1 MSSETQATRRITF
14 LDTLHNREFRAMYIA
29 QALSMVGNQLAL
41 VSVAILL
48 YSRTHSALLSALTY
62 AVGYAPWVLGGPVLA
77 AYADRRPR
85 RSVMVFC
92 DAIRTGLVLLLIVPR
107 LPTAAI
113 LLLLFLVAVLDPPF
127 TSARAAMV
135 PDVVGEGL
143 MYAASANL
151 SNLTNQ
157 FGVVVGLALGGVL
170 VSVIGVHA
178 SLGIDAATF
187 ALSAGLIQFYVHHRP
202 AAVDGTSTWLAD
214 LREGATVVFHD
225 ARLRWL
231 VLMSWLVVGS
241 AIATYSVAVPYS
253 RSHGRGALTAGLL
266 AAALPFGGVVGAIVV
281 GRMLPLRLAEPLM
294 LPMALLTPVILAVTA
309 TDPRPSIAGPLWVAA
324 GVMSAMSLTANRVF
338 VASVAREVR
347 GRAFG
352 IAVAG
357 LMGAQ
362 GLGALAAGLLAEHVG
377 PARAV
382 ADIALPVFAVMV
394 LVSLTSSFRPEQDQ
408 PMNSET
414 TAQDED
420 TAMPASARRP
430 AQRVWAL
437 NAVLVLAA
445 VLAAVA
451 VRHQSA
457 YLAVHISAWWIFGL
471 LLIGMAYPLTIEFR
485 RHSMITSLETVPLV
499 LGMYFFQP
507 LVVIG
512 IYAGAMFV
520 TRAIIRR
527 QPIVRWIFNTA
538 SVALCTSA
546 ALAIFR
552 LLAPHE
558 GSVHIGTWLGTFAGA
573 IASELISVALVSIV
587 ASFNDNTWRMRE
599 SFSVLQIAIP
609 VDTVATFLAIVAA
622 AAIAYD
628 PHTAWAITVFL
639 VLSIAAMQIFHRLSQ
654 RAEALDR
661 LYAVAREMGPMA
673 ADPADL
679 APALTQLRRIMR
691 ANELELS
698 VTTSADRSF
707 ATVVSVFDDEAAG
720 GEGVSVIKRAVDE
733 EFEASLD
740 PRFDARFAWLPR
752 SRRSS
757 RRESNRLSTRV
768 WAGDRPLGIL
778 TARGRTDETATFER
792 SDLHLLEAASDQ
804 LATALEKGR
813 LVESLRRAATRDTL
827 TGLANLESLRSFLA
841 TMLDTGTGGVLL
853 LFDIDRFHDVNDML
867 GHDAGDAVLVE
878 VARRLESSPSHGALA
893 ARVGSDQFALAIPG
907 AAGSEVARLAAL
919 AVKSRVDGS
928 LRFAEVSADV
938 RVTVGVARSPD
949 HGPDAPTLLR
959 RAEMAM
965 TVAKGTS
972 AGIGEWEPS
981 YERDGSRRLQLLAGL
996 RAALAEGALRVEYQP
1011 KIRLGGGE
1019 VTGFEALVRW
1029 RHPELGP
1036 VSPDEFVPLAEATGL
1051 ISALTSTVLRTA
1063 LTTCRTW
1070 HDAGKPVGI
1079 AVNISARS
1087 LDDPVLVGQVAAMLT
1102 ASGLEPRWLTLEITE
1117 SSVMENHER
1126 SLEVLRQLR
1135 MLGVRLSIDD
1145 FGTGYSSLHQ
1155 LKGLPVHEVK
1165 IDRSFVEVVDGDGAD
1180 RAVVRAVVELCVSL
1194 GLTSVAEGVEKA
1206 SQAYALES
1214 LGVDQVQGFFHSRPM
1229 VPSAAME
1236 WLLPRRVAG
1245 IPINN

>member
-1 MSSETQATRRITF
+1 MSSETAARRITF
-14 LDTLHNREFRAMYIA
+14 LDTLRNREFRAIYIA
-29 QALSMVGNQLAL
+29 QALSTLGNQLAL
-41 VSVAILL
+41 VSVALLL

-92 DAIRTGLVLLLIVPR
+92 DAIRTLLVVLLLVPS

-113 LLLLFLVAVLDPPF
+113 LALLFLVAVLEPPF
-127 TSARAAMV
+127 MSARAAMI
-135 PDVVGEGL
+135 PDVVGEGP

-151 SNLTNQ
+151 GNLTNQ
-157 FGVVVGLALGGVL
+157 FGVVAGLALGGIT
-170 VSVIGVHA
+170 VSLTGVHA
-178 SLGIDAATF
+178 ALAIDAATF
-187 ALSAGLIQFYVHHRP
+187 ALSAGLIQWRVLHRP
-202 AAVDGTSTWLAD
+202 AAVEGKMAWLAD
-214 LREGATVVFHD
+214 LREGSRVVFGD
-225 ARLRWL
+225 AKLRWL
-231 VLMSWLVVGS
+231 VVTSWLVVF
-241 AIATYSVAVPYS
+241 ACIATYSLAVPYS
-253 RSHGRGALTAGLL
+253 RAHGHGAMTAGLL
-266 AAALPFGGVVGAIVV
+266 AGALPFGGVLGALVV
-281 GRMLPLRLAEPLM
+281 GRVLPLSAAEPLM

-309 TDPRPSIAGPLWVAA
+309 TDPPPELAGPLWVLA
-324 GVMSAMSLTANRVF
+324 GLMSAMTLTANRVF
-338 VASVAREVR
+338 VANVAREVR

-362 GLGALAAGLLAEHVG
+362 GLGAVVAGLLAQHVG

-382 ADIALPVFAVMV
+382 ADMALPVFSLVV
-394 LVSLTSSFRPEQDQ
+394 IVSLTSHFRPDQ
-408 PMNSET
+408 VPPMNVET
-414 TAQDED
+414 ADQDED

-430 AQRVWAL
+430 ALRVWAL
-437 NAVLVLAA
+437 NAVLVLLA
-445 VLAAVA
+445 VAMFMVLSGRPAYLDIHVSPWWLAALFV
-451 VRHQSA
+451 V
-457 YLAVHISAWWIFGL
+457 
-471 LLIGMAYPLTIEFR
+471 GMAYPVSFEYRKQT
-485 RHSMITSLETVPLV
+485 MIISLETVPLV
-499 LGMYFFQP
+499 CGLLFLSPTLLLAIRVGS
-507 LVVIG
+507 V
-512 IYAGAMFV
+512 FV
-520 TRAIIRR
+520 THAVIRR
-527 QPIVRWIFNTA
+527 QGAVRWVFNTA
-538 SVALCTSA
+538 AMAMCTF
-546 ALAIFR
+546 LAILAFR
-552 LLAPHE
+552 LTTWKPD
-558 GSVHIGTWLGTFAGA
+558 SVHPQVWGPLLLAVLVSEITSGWL
-573 IASELISVALVSIV
+573 VALVVGLSDR
-587 ASFNDNTWRMRE
+587 SWH
-599 SFSVLQIAIP
+599 IAETLRLYAFALP
-609 VDTVATFLAIVAA
+609 VNVIATFLAIFTAA
-622 AAIAYD
+622 ALSYD
-628 PHTAWAITVFL
+628 LSTAWAISVFL
-639 VLSIAAMQIFHRLSQ
+639 ILSVAAMQIYHRTSQ
-654 RAEALDR
+654 RAAALDR
-661 LYAVAREMGPMA
+661 LYAIARELGPMA

-691 ANELELS
+691 ANQLELA

-707 ATVVSVFDDEAAG
+707 ATVVTVFDDVEVG
-720 GEGVSVIKRAVDE
+720 GEGVSVIKRAVDDE
-733 EFEASLD
+733 LESSLN
-740 PRFDARFAWLPR
+740 PNFNSKMTWLPR
-752 SRRSS
+752 RRRS
-757 RRESNRLSTRV
+757 RREADRLSTRV
-768 WAGDRPLGIL
+768 AGGDRTLGIL
-778 TARGRTDETATFER
+778 SAIGRTDPNAIFER
-792 SDLHLLEAASDQ
+792 SDLHLLEAAADQ

-878 VARRLESSPSHGALA
+878 VARRLESSPSHGALT

-938 RVTVGVARSPD
+938 RVTVGIARSPD

-1063 LTTCRTW
+1063 LTTCRSW

-1102 ASGLEPRWLTLEITE
+1102 ACGLEPRWLTLEITE

-1126 SLEVLRQLR
+1126 SLEVLLQLR
-1135 MLGVRLSIDD
+1135 RLGVRLSIDD

-1236 WLLPRRVAG
+1236 WLLPRRVAHV
-1245 IPINN
+1245 PVNH

>member
-1 MSSETQATRRITF
+1 MSSETAAHRITF
-14 LDTLHNREFRAMYIA
+14 LDTLRNREFRAIYIA
-29 QALSMVGNQLAL
+29 QALSMLGNQLAL
-41 VSVAILL
+41 VSVALLL

-92 DAIRTGLVLLLIVPR
+92 DAIRTLLILLLLVPR
-107 LPTAAI
+107 LPTAVI
-113 LLLLFLVAVLDPPF
+113 LALLFLVAILDPPF
-127 TSARAAMV
+127 MSARAAMI
-135 PDVVGEGL
+135 PDVVGEGP

-151 SNLTNQ
+151 GNLTNQ
-157 FGVVVGLALGGVL
+157 FGVVAGLALGGIT
-170 VSVIGVHA
+170 VSITGVHA
-178 SLGIDAATF
+178 ALAIDAATF
-187 ALSAGLIQFYVHHRP
+187 ALSAGLIQWCVRHRP
-202 AAVDGTSTWLAD
+202 AAVEGKMAWLSD
-214 LREGATVVFHD
+214 LREGSRVVFSD
-225 ARLRWL
+225 AKLRWL
-231 VLMSWLVVGS
+231 VVTSWLVVF
-241 AIATYSVAVPYS
+241 ACIATYSLAVPYS
-253 RSHGRGALTAGLL
+253 RAHGHGAVTAGLL
-266 AAALPFGGVVGAIVV
+266 AAALPFGGVLGALVV
-281 GRMLPLRLAEPLM
+281 GRVLPLSAAEPLM

-309 TDPRPSIAGPLWVAA
+309 TDPPPELAGPLWVLA
-324 GVMSAMSLTANRVF
+324 GLMSAMTLTANRVF
-338 VASVAREVR
+338 VANVARELR

-362 GLGALAAGLLAEHVG
+362 GLGAVVAGLLAQHVG
-377 PARAV
+377 PARAI
-382 ADIALPVFAVMV
+382 ADMALPVFALVV
-394 LVSLTSSFRPEQDQ
+394 IVSLTSPFRPDQ
-408 PMNSET
+408 VPPMNVET
-414 TAQDED
+414 TDQDED
-420 TAMPASARRP
+420 TAMPASVRRP
-430 AQRVWAL
+430 ALRVWAL
-437 NAVLVLAA
+437 NAVLVALACVA
-445 VLAAVA
+445 AIVL
-451 VRHQSA
+451 HGMHG
-457 YLAVHISAWWIFGL
+457 YLNIHLAPWWIFGL
-471 LLIGMAYPLTIEFR
+471 SLLGMAYPLTFELR
-485 RHSMITSLETVPLV
+485 SQVMIISLETVPLV
-499 LGMYFFQP
+499 LGLFFLSP
-507 LVVIG
+507 LTFLAVHSL
-512 IYAGAMFV
+512 AMLV
-520 TRAIIRR
+520 TQAVIRR
-527 QPIVRWIFNTA
+527 QPVVRWVFNTA
-538 SVALCTSA
+538 SVALCISA
-546 ALAIFR
+546 AIAAFHLV
-552 LLAPHE
+552 APTH
-558 GSVHIGTWLGTFAGA
+558 GGVHADAWPAAFVGVL
-573 IASELISVALVSIV
+573 ASEILSVVLTSLVLSISDRRWHVRQ
-587 ASFNDNTWRMRE
+587 SFKILE
-599 SFSVLQIAIP
+599 LLIP
-609 VDTVATFLAIVAA
+609 VDVVATFLAIFAA
-622 AAIAYD
+622 AALTYD
-628 PHTAWAITVFL
+628 STTAWAISIFMA
-639 VLSIAAMQIFHRLSQ
+639 LSIAAMQTYYRLSQ
-654 RAEALDR
+654 RAAALDR

-673 ADPADL
+673 AEPGDL

-691 ANELELS
+691 ANQLELA

-707 ATVVSVFDDEAAG
+707 ATVVTVFEDDQVG
-720 GEGVSVIKRAVDE
+720 GEGVSVIKRAVDDE
-733 EFEASLD
+733 LESSLN
-740 PRFDARFAWLPR
+740 PNFNTRMTWLPR
-752 SRRSS
+752 RRRS
-757 RRESNRLSTRV
+757 RREADRLSTRV
-768 WAGDRPLGIL
+768 AGGDRTLGIL
-778 TARGRTDETATFER
+778 SAIGRTDQTATFDR
-792 SDLHLLEAASDQ
+792 SDLHLLEAAADQ

-878 VARRLESSPSHGALA
+878 VARRLESSPSHGALT

-938 RVTVGVARSPD
+938 RVTVGIARSPD

-1063 LTTCRTW
+1063 LTTCRSW

-1102 ASGLEPRWLTLEITE
+1102 ACGLDPRWLTLEITE

-1126 SLEVLRQLR
+1126 SLEVLLQLR
-1135 MLGVRLSIDD
+1135 RLGVRLSIDD

-1236 WLLPRRVAG
+1236 WLLPRRVASV
-1245 IPINN
+1245 PVNN

>member
-1 MSSETQATRRITF
+1 MSSETAARRITF
-14 LDTLHNREFRAMYIA
+14 RDTLRNREFRAIYIA
-29 QALSMVGNQLAL
+29 QSLSTLGNQLAL
-41 VSVAILL
+41 VSVALLL

-77 AYADRRPR
+77 AYADHRPR

-92 DAIRTGLVLLLIVPR
+92 DAIRTLLVVLLLVPS

-113 LLLLFLVAVLDPPF
+113 LALLFLVAVLEPPF
-127 TSARAAMV
+127 MSARAAMI
-135 PDVVGEGL
+135 PDVVGEGP

-151 SNLTNQ
+151 GNLTNQ
-157 FGVVVGLALGGVL
+157 FGVVAGLALGGIT
-170 VSVIGVHA
+170 VSLTGVRA
-178 SLGIDAATF
+178 ALAIDAATF
-187 ALSAGLIQFYVHHRP
+187 ALSAGLIQWRVLHRP
-202 AAVDGTSTWLAD
+202 AAVEGKMDWLGD
-214 LREGATVVFHD
+214 LRQGSRIVFGD
-225 ARLRWL
+225 AKLRWL
-231 VLMSWLVVGS
+231 VVTSWLVVGS
-241 AIATYSVAVPYS
+241 SIATYSVAVPYS
-253 RSHGRGALTAGLL
+253 RAHGHGATTAGLL
-266 AAALPFGGVVGAIVV
+266 AAALPFGGVLGALIV
-281 GRMLPLRLAEPLM
+281 GRVLPLRLAEPLM
-294 LPMALLTPVILAVTA
+294 LPMALLTPVILTVTA
-309 TDPRPSIAGPLWVAA
+309 TDPRPEFAGPLWVAA

-338 VASVAREVR
+338 VANVAREVR

-362 GLGALAAGLLAEHVG
+362 GLGAVVAGLLAQHVG
-377 PARAV
+377 PARAI
-382 ADIALPVFAVMV
+382 ADMALPVFAAIVIMS
-394 LVSLTSSFRPEQDQ
+394 LVSPFRPDHDQ
-408 PMNSET
+408 PMNVET
-414 TAQDED
+414 TDQDED

-430 AQRVWAL
+430 ALRVWAL
-437 NAVLVLAA
+437 NAVLVLLA
-445 VLAAVA
+445 VLAAFA
-451 VRHQSA
+451 LRGDRA
-457 YLAVHISAWWIFGL
+457 YLHGHVSAWWLFAL
-471 LLIGMAYPLTIEFR
+471 LLLGMAYPLTIEFR
-485 RHSMITSLETVPLV
+485 RHGVITSLETVPLV
-499 LGMYFFQP
+499 LGMYFLQP
-507 LVVIG
+507 VVVIA

-520 TRAIIRR
+520 TRALVRR
-527 QPIVRWIFNTA
+527 QPTMRWVFNTA

-546 ALAIFR
+546 ALWIFR
-552 LLAPHE
+552 VTASHP
-558 GSVHIGTWLGTFAGA
+558 GSVHPRTWASAFAGA
-573 IASELISVALVSIV
+573 MASEILSVALLAIV
-587 ASFNDNTWRMRE
+587 AAIHENKWNFKE
-599 SFSVLQIAIP
+599 SVSVLEIALP
-609 VDTVATFLAIVAA
+609 VDIIATFLAIFAA
-622 AAIAYD
+622 AALTYD
-628 PHTAWAITVFL
+628 PATAWAISVFL
-639 VLSIAAMQIFHRLSQ
+639 ALSIAAAQIFHRLSQ
-654 RAEALDR
+654 RAEALAR

-673 ADPADL
+673 AEPADL

-691 ANELELS
+691 ANQLELA

-707 ATVVSVFDDEAAG
+707 ATVVTVFDDVEVG
-720 GEGVSVIKRAVDE
+720 GEGVSVIKRAVDDE
-733 EFEASLD
+733 LESSLNPD
-740 PRFDARFAWLPR
+740 FNSRLTWLPR
-752 SRRSS
+752 RRRS
-757 RRESNRLSTRV
+757 RREADRLSTRV
-768 WAGDRPLGIL
+768 AGGDRTLGIL
-778 TARGRTDETATFER
+778 SAIGRTDPNASFER
-792 SDLHLLEAASDQ
+792 SDLHLLEAAADQ

-878 VARRLESSPSHGALA
+878 VARRLESSPSHGALT

-938 RVTVGVARSPD
+938 RVTVGIARSPD

-996 RAALAEGALRVEYQP
+996 RAALADGALRVEYQP

-1063 LTTCRTW
+1063 LTTCKSW

-1102 ASGLEPRWLTLEITE
+1102 ACGLEPRWLTLEITE

-1126 SLEVLRQLR
+1126 SLEVLLQLR
-1135 MLGVRLSIDD
+1135 RLGVRLSIDD

-1236 WLLPRRVAG
+1236 WLLPRRVASV
-1245 IPINN
+1245 PVNN

>member
-1 MSSETQATRRITF
+1 MSSETAAQRITF
-14 LDTLHNREFRAMYIA
+14 LDTLRNREFRAIYIA
-29 QALSMVGNQLAL
+29 QALSMLGNQLAL
-41 VSVAILL
+41 VSVALLL

-92 DAIRTGLVLLLIVPR
+92 DAIRTLLVVLLLVPS

-113 LLLLFLVAVLDPPF
+113 LALLFLVAVLDPPF
-127 TSARAAMV
+127 MSARAAMI
-135 PDVVGEGL
+135 PDVVGEGP

-151 SNLTNQ
+151 GNLTNQ
-157 FGVVVGLALGGVL
+157 FGVVAGLALGGIT
-170 VSVIGVHA
+170 VSITGVHA
-178 SLGIDAATF
+178 ALAIDAATF
-187 ALSAGLIQFYVHHRP
+187 ALSAGLIQWCVRHRP
-202 AAVDGTSTWLAD
+202 AAVEGKMAWLAD
-214 LREGATVVFHD
+214 LREGSRVVFTD
-225 ARLRWL
+225 AKLRWL
-231 VLMSWLVVGS
+231 VVTSWLIVF
-241 AIATYSVAVPYS
+241 ACIATYSLAVPYS
-253 RSHGRGALTAGLL
+253 RAHGHGAVTAGLL
-266 AAALPFGGVVGAIVV
+266 AAALPFGGVLGALVV
-281 GRMLPLRLAEPLM
+281 GRVLPLSAAEPLM
-294 LPMALLTPVILAVTA
+294 LPMALLTPIILAVTA
-309 TDPRPSIAGPLWVAA
+309 TDPPPELAGPLWVLA
-324 GVMSAMSLTANRVF
+324 GLMSAMTLTANRVF
-338 VASVAREVR
+338 VANVAREVR

-362 GLGALAAGLLAEHVG
+362 GVGAVVAGLLAQHVG
-377 PARAV
+377 PARAI
-382 ADIALPVFAVMV
+382 ADMALPVFALVVM
-394 LVSLTSSFRPEQDQ
+394 VSLTSPFRPDQVQ
-408 PMNSET
+408 PMNVET
-414 TAQDED
+414 TDQDED
-420 TAMPASARRP
+420 TAMPASVRRP
-430 AQRVWAL
+430 ALRVWAL
-437 NAVLVLAA
+437 NAVLVALAC
-445 VLAAVA
+445 VA
-451 VRHQSA
+451 VYAMRDDPV
-457 YLAVHISAWWIFGL
+457 YLHGHVSAWWLFAL
-471 LLIGMAYPLTIEFR
+471 LVLGMAYPLTIEFR
-485 RHSMITSLETVPLV
+485 RHAVITSLETVPLV
-499 LGMYFFQP
+499 LGMYFLQP
-507 LVVIG
+507 VVVIA

-520 TRAIIRR
+520 TRALVRR
-527 QPIVRWIFNTA
+527 QPTMRWVFNTA
-538 SVALCTSA
+538 SAALCTSA
-546 ALAIFR
+546 ALWIFR
-552 LLAPHE
+552 VTVAHP
-558 GSVHIGTWLGTFAGA
+558 GSVHPRTWASAFAGA
-573 IASELISVALVSIV
+573 MASEILSVALVAIV
-587 ASFNDNTWRMRE
+587 AAIHENKWNFKE
-599 SFSVLQIAIP
+599 SASVLEIALP
-609 VDTVATFLAIVAA
+609 VDIIATFLAIFAA
-622 AAIAYD
+622 AALTYD
-628 PHTAWAITVFL
+628 PATAWAISVFL
-639 VLSIAAMQIFHRLSQ
+639 ALSIAAAQIFHRLSQ
-654 RAEALDR
+654 RAAALDR

-673 ADPADL
+673 AEPADL

-691 ANELELS
+691 ANQLELA

-707 ATVVSVFDDEAAG
+707 ATVVTVFDDVEVG
-720 GEGVSVIKRAVDE
+720 GEGVSVIKRAVDDE
-733 EFEASLD
+733 LESSLD
-740 PRFDARFAWLPR
+740 PNFNTRLTWLPR
-752 SRRSS
+752 RRRS
-757 RRESNRLSTRV
+757 RREADRLSTRV
-768 WAGDRPLGIL
+768 AGGDRTLGIL
-778 TARGRTDETATFER
+778 SAIGRTDQAATFDR
-792 SDLHLLEAASDQ
+792 SDLHLLEAAGDQ

-878 VARRLESSPSHGALA
+878 VARRLESSPSHGALT

-938 RVTVGVARSPD
+938 RVTVGIARSPD

-1063 LTTCRTW
+1063 LTTCKSW

-1102 ASGLEPRWLTLEITE
+1102 ACGLEPRWLTLEITE

-1126 SLEVLRQLR
+1126 SLEVLLQLR
-1135 MLGVRLSIDD
+1135 RLGVKLSIDD

-1236 WLLPRRVAG
+1236 WLLPRRVASV
-1245 IPINN
+1245 PVNN

>member
-1 MSSETQATRRITF
+1 MSSETQATGRITF
-14 LDTLHNREFRAMYIA
+14 LDTLRNPEFRAMYIG

-48 YSRTHSALLSALTY
+48 FSRTHSPLLSALTY

-77 AYADRRPR
+77 AFADRRPR
-85 RSVMVFC
+85 RSVMVLC
-92 DAIRTGLVLLLIVPR
+92 DAIRTLLVLLLIVPR

-113 LLLLFLVAVLDPPF
+113 LFLLFLVAVLDPPF
-127 TSARAAMV
+127 TSARAAML
-135 PDVVGEGL
+135 PDVVGEGP

-157 FGVVVGLALGGVL
+157 FGVVAGLALGGAM
-170 VSVIGVHA
+170 VSIIGAHA
-178 SLGIDAATF
+178 SLAIDAATF
-187 ALSAGLIQFYVHHRP
+187 ALSAGLIQFCVHHRP
-202 AAVDGTSTWLAD
+202 AAVEGTSTWLAD
-214 LREGATVVFHD
+214 LRQGATVVFHD
-225 ARLRWL
+225 AKLRWL
-231 VLMSWLVVGS
+231 VLMSWLVVGAS
-241 AIATYSVAVPYS
+241 IATYSVAVPYS

-309 TDPRPSIAGPLWVAA
+309 TDPRPSIAGPLWIAA

-338 VASVAREVR
+338 VANVAREVR

-357 LMGAQ
+357 LMAAQ
-362 GLGALAAGLLAEHVG
+362 GLGALVAGLLAEHVG

-394 LVSLTSSFRPEQDQ
+394 LVSLTSSFRPDRDQ

-420 TAMPASARRP
+420 TAMPAATRRT
-430 AQRVWAL
+430 ALRVWAL
-437 NAVLVLAA
+437 SAVLIA
-445 VLAAVA
+445 VGAGLSWLL
-451 VRHQSA
+451 RGDHA
-457 YLAVHISAWWIFGL
+457 YLDIHLPSWWL
-471 LLIGMAYPLTIEFR
+471 LALFVIGMAYPVSFEFR
-485 RHSMITSLETVPLV
+485 KQSMIISFETVPLV
-499 LGMYFFQP
+499 CGLLFLSP
-507 LVVIG
+507 LDLIVL
-512 IYAGAMFV
+512 
-520 TRAIIRR
+520 RAVAVLLTHAVIRR
-527 QPIVRWIFNTA
+527 QSAVHWVYNTA
-538 SVALCTSA
+538 GTVLCTLLAIGSFNLLTWSHHSVHPVVYGALLLSVLVSEISAGFLVALAVGLTS
-546 ALAIFR
+546 
-552 LLAPHE
+552 
-558 GSVHIGTWLGTFAGA
+558 GTWHIVETLKVFAF
-573 IASELISVALVSIV
+573 AL
-587 ASFNDNTWRMRE
+587 
-599 SFSVLQIAIP
+599 P
-609 VDTVATFLAIVAA
+609 VNIVATFLAIFSSAA
-622 AAIAYD
+622 LIYD
-628 PHTAWAITVFL
+628 LNTAWAISVFL
-639 VLSIAAMQIFHRLSQ
+639 VLSVAAMQIYHRLSQ
-654 RAEALDR
+654 RAAALDR

-673 ADPADL
+673 AEPADL

-691 ANELELS
+691 ADQLELA

-707 ATVVSVFDDEAAG
+707 ATVVTVFEDDQVG
-720 GEGVSVIKRAVDE
+720 GEGVSVIKRAIDDE
-733 EFEASLD
+733 MESSLN
-740 PRFDARFAWLPR
+740 PSFDSRLTWLPR
-752 SRRSS
+752 SRQS
-757 RRESNRLSTRV
+757 RREADRLSTRV
-768 WAGDRPLGIL
+768 AGGDRTLGIL
-778 TARGRTDETATFER
+778 SAIGRTDQTAVFER
-792 SDLHLLEAASDQ
+792 SDLHLLEAAADQ

-972 AGIGEWEPS
+972 SGIGEWEPS

-1063 LTTCRTW
+1063 LTTCKTW

-1229 VPSAAME
+1229 VPNAAME
-1236 WLLPRRVAG
+1236 WLLPRRVAS
-1245 IPINN
+1245 IPVSN